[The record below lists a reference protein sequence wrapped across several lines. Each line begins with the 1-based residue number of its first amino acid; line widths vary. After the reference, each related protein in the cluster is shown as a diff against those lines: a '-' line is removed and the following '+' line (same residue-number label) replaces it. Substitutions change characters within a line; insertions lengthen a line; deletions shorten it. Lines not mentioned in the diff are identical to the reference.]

1 MPFANTMVVYDGTPE
16 GDDLVDMVCRIA
28 RAHRARLTILH
39 VKLVPLKE
47 PLPQYAPGTDAE
59 IDEAVSRGEKL
70 ADGRG
75 VKAASAVRYA
85 RAVGAAILN
94 EARVRGIDLLAMLT
108 PEAAKLPPGACL
120 SPDIEAVL
128 QKASCPMLLY
138 RPAR

>member
-1 MPFANTMVVYDGTPE
+1 MPFANTMVVYDGTAE
-16 GDDLVDMVCRIA
+16 GDELLDMVCRIA

-39 VKLVPLKE
+39 IKLVPLKE
-47 PLPQYAPGTDAE
+47 PLPQYAHGIDAQ

-70 ADGRG
+70 ADSRG

-94 EARVRGIDLLAMLT
+94 EARVRGIDLIAMLT
-108 PEAAKLPPGACL
+108 PEPAKLPAGTCL

-128 QKASCPMLLY
+128 QKAACPMLLY
-138 RPAR
+138 RPCR